1 MSKPSY
7 QELLTISIS
16 LAMKICERNTEI
28 ARLREE
34 NAKLLEE
41 NDQLIDDLADY
52 IFMEDVNQT
61 IAEIMH
67 KSQIDWVE
75 EYLVDQ
81 YANAMEERCQ

>member
-7 QELLTISIS
+7 QELLDLSIE
-16 LAMKICERNTEI
+16 LAMKLCERNTEI

-34 NAKLLEE
+34 NAKLLKE
-41 NDQLIDDLADY
+41 NDR
-52 IFMEDVNQT
+52 T

-67 KSQIDWVE
+67 KSQVDWVE

-81 YANAMEERCQ
+81 YANAMEGHC

>member
-7 QELLTISIS
+7 QELLDLSIK
-16 LAMKICERNTEI
+16 LAMKLCERNTEI

-41 NDQLIDDLADY
+41 NDRT
-52 IFMEDVNQT
+52 V
-61 IAEIMH
+61 AEIMH